1 MFTGL
6 VEEVG
11 TVVRLTRRGAQGAHL
26 FLRGRRVL
34 EGTRLGDSI
43 DVNGACLTVVE
54 LGSGLFA
61 VDCMAE
67 TLERTTVGELR
78 TGDEVNLERAMA
90 LGDRLGGHLVL
101 GHVDGVGIVR
111 SVRQRGIAQ
120 EVWVSLPPGLR
131 GYVAPRGSVAVDGIS
146 LTVTD
151 VTDEEFGLG
160 LIPHTLA
167 NTTLRSITPGRRV
180 NLEADV
186 LARYVRQALLTWAPG
201 AVPHGPAGTGTGAAA
216 AGQGVSSATGGR
228 ATTTTGGL
236 SEEALRAAGF
246 LD

>member
-1 MFTGL
+1 MGLMFTGL

-11 TVVRLTRRGAQGAHL
+11 TVLRLVRRGGEGATL
-26 FLRGRRVL
+26 TIRAERVL

-54 LGSGLFA
+54 LGARQFA
-61 VDCMAE
+61 VECMPE
-67 TLERTTVGELR
+67 TVERTTVGGLR
-78 TGDEVNLERAMA
+78 PGDEVNLERALA

-111 SVRQRGIAQ
+111 AATRRGIAL
-120 EVWVSLPPGLR
+120 EVRVSLPPELQ
-131 GYVAPRGSVAVDGIS
+131 GYVAAKGSIAVDGIS

-151 VTDEEFGLG
+151 VTDEDFGLG

-167 NTTLRSITPGRRV
+167 QTTLRSVSAGRRV

-186 LARYVRQALLTWAPG
+186 LARYVRGALLAGVGGG
-201 AVPHGPAGTGTGAAA
+201 ARWGTGGVA
-216 AGQGVSSATGGR
+216 AG
-228 ATTTTGGL
+228 GL
-236 SEEALRAAGF
+236 TEEGLRTHGF

>member
-11 TVVRLTRRGAQGAHL
+11 TVVRMTRHGAEGAHL

-67 TLERTTVGELR
+67 TLERTTVGALR
-78 TGDEVNLERAMA
+78 AGDEVNLERAMA

-101 GHVDGVGIVR
+101 GHVDGVGTVR

-120 EVWVSLPPGLR
+120 EVWVTLPAALR
-131 GYVAPRGSVAVDGIS
+131 GYVAAKGSVAVDGIS

-151 VTDEEFGLG
+151 VTDEAFGLG

-167 NTTLRSITPGRRV
+167 NTTLRSISPGRRV

-186 LARYVRQALLTWAPG
+186 LARYVRQAMLTWAPG
-201 AVPHGPAGTGTGAAA
+201 AVFGGAPQPATGAA
-216 AGQGVSSATGGR
+216 GGHDVTSATGGR

>member
-11 TVVRLTRRGAQGAHL
+11 RVVRLAHREGDGATLTVQAE
-26 FLRGRRVL
+26 RVL

-54 LGSGLFA
+54 LGTRGFA
-61 VDCMAE
+61 VECMPE
-67 TLERTTVGELR
+67 TLKRSTVGSLR
-78 TGDEVNLERAMA
+78 PGDAINLERALA

-101 GHVDGVGIVR
+101 GHVDGVGTVQA
-111 SVRQRGIAQ
+111 VRQRGIAW
-120 EVWVSLPPGLR
+120 ELRVSLPAELR
-131 GYVAPRGSVAVDGIS
+131 GYVAPKGSVAVDGIS

-151 VTDEEFGLG
+151 VTGDDFGLG

-167 NTTLRSITPGRRV
+167 QTTLHRVSVGRQV

-186 LARYVRQALLTWAPG
+186 LARYVHHALLGLVGGDREHGGG
-201 AVPHGPAGTGTGAAA
+201 ATPL
-216 AGQGVSSATGGR
+216 GGI
-228 ATTTTGGL
+228 T
-236 SEEALRAAGF
+236 EEGLRAHGF

>member
-11 TVVRLTRRGAQGAHL
+11 HVLRLVRRPEGAHL
-26 FLRGRRVL
+26 FVRATRVL

-43 DVNGACLTVVE
+43 AVSGACLTVVH
-54 LGSGLFA
+54 LGAADFA

-67 TLERTTVGELR
+67 TLEHSTVGELR
-78 TGDEVNLERAMA
+78 SGDEVNLERAMR

-101 GHVDGVGIVR
+101 GHVDGVGQVL
-111 SVRQRGIAQ
+111 SVRTRGIAQ
-120 EVWVSLPPGLR
+120 EVRVSLPAGLR
-131 GYVAPRGSVAVDGIS
+131 GYVAGKGSVAVDGIS

-151 VTDEEFGLG
+151 VTADDFGLG
-160 LIPHTLA
+160 IIPHTLA
-167 NTTLRSITPGRRV
+167 ATTLRRIAAGRRV

-186 LARYVRQALLTWAPG
+186 LARYVRHTLLTSPQAG
-201 AVPHGPAGTGTGAAA
+201 GGPTP
-216 AGQGVSSATGGR
+216 VSRTGGTIDP
-228 ATTTTGGL
+228 ATGL
-236 SEEALRAAGF
+236 SEEQLRRSGF